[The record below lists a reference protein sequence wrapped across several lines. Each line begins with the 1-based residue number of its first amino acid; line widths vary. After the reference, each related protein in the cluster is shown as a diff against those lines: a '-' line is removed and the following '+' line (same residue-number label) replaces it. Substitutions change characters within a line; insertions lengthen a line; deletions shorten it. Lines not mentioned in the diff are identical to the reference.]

1 MNLVE
6 DVGVIGVLLGLDEC
20 LGVVLFG
27 VVGVVVTHWL
37 IDFWPGTKLANLL
50 PL

>member
-6 DVGVIGVLLGLDEC
+6 DVGVLGVLLGEYLE
-20 LGVVLFG
+20 VILFG
-27 VVGVVVTHWL
+27 AVGVVVTHWL
-37 IDFWPGTKLANLL
+37 IDFRPGTKFETLL